1 MNHKTI
7 FNGIIAT
14 VGTSITYLIGGW
26 NTVLGILAICIIVD
40 YVTGLMKGLMHK
52 ELSSSVGFNGL
63 LRKAAIFLVIIL
75 ANQLDLA
82 ANNSNNLFRTMACYF
97 YIANEGIS
105 ITENIAMLGVPLPD
119 FIVKALKKIK
129 DDNDGVIE

>member
-7 FNGIIAT
+7 FNGVIAT
-14 VGTSITYLIGGW
+14 IGTALTYLIGGW
-26 NTVLGILAICIIVD
+26 NIVLGILAICIIVD

-52 ELSSSVGFNGL
+52 ELSSSVGFDGL

-119 FIVKALKKIK
+119 FIVKALVKLKDSNGEMIK
-129 DDNDGVIE
+129 